1 MMEERRVGVL
11 VEEDVVT
18 TASGGSIGG
27 QQWHPSHRQLDKRM
41 IGHQKQAC
49 PPPHLPLPPCPPS
62 LLQDKTTQTFR
73 LSPSTREPL
82 QLITF
87 EVLSNYGQQ
96 AYTCLYRLRVHGDL
110 PPPEISP

>member
-1 MMEERRVGVL
+1 MAP
-11 VEEDVVT
+11 VT
-18 TASGGSIGG
+18 PARQAHDWPPEAGLS
-27 QQWHPSHRQLDKRM
+27 PS
-41 IGHQKQAC
+41 
-49 PPPHLPLPPCPPS
+49 HLPLSPS
-62 LLQDKTTQTFR
+62 LPAHLQDKTTQTFR

-110 PPPEISP
+110 PPPEIRP